1 MRRNTT
7 GARRSC
13 QGGVT
18 TIPSFL
24 AGTRGYAMAA
34 LLVGLAVMAIMLSV
48 ALPVWQTAV
57 KREREAELVF
67 RGEQYAQAIA
77 LFQRRFAGTF
87 PPNIDVLVKQKFLRR
102 AYKDPIT
109 GGDFQLLYVGAPL
122 PGTGPGR
129 GAPGTG
135 RGAPAQGRGAPAQ
148 PTAPFGGTPSG
159 APFGRGG
166 AIMGVVSR
174 STEAS
179 LRLYN
184 GRGRYNEWV
193 FVATQA
199 TTQAGAPGT
208 PGTQTP
214 VPGGRRGAGPAP
226 FGGRPTFPGQPG
238 GVPGRPG
245 QLPPFQ
251 PPGRGVPN

>member
-1 MRRNTT
+1 MT
-7 GARRSC
+7 AVRSH
-13 QGGVT
+13 
-18 TIPSFL
+18 L

-87 PPNIDVLVKQKFLRR
+87 PPSIDVLVKQKFLRR
-102 AYKDPIT
+102 AYKDPMT
-109 GGDFQLLYVGAPL
+109 GNDFQLVYVGAATPT
-122 PGTGPGR
+122 PGMPPGA
-129 GAPGTG
+129 GAPGTA
-135 RGAPAQGRGAPAQ
+135 RGARGGQ
-148 PTAPFGGTPSG
+148 PTAAPFGRGTPAA

-166 AIMGVVSR
+166 IMGVVST
-174 STEAS
+174 STDAS

-214 VPGGRRGAGPAP
+214 ARGGRRGAGPAP
-226 FGGRPTFPGQPG
+226 FGGRQTFPGQPA

-251 PPGRGVPN
+251 MPGRGAP

>member
-1 MRRNTT
+1 MASHSHR
-7 GARRSC
+7 AD
-13 QGGVT
+13 
-18 TIPSFL
+18 
-24 AGTRGYAMAA
+24 ARGYAMAA
-34 LLVGLAVMAIMLSV
+34 LLVGLSVMAIMLSV

-67 RGEQYAQAIA
+67 RGEQYAQAIS

-87 PPNIDVLVKQKFLRR
+87 PPNIDVLVAQKFLRR

-109 GGDFQLLYVGAPL
+109 GGDFQLVYVGAPL
-122 PGTGPGR
+122 PGTVPAAGTR
-129 GAPGTG
+129 GAA
-135 RGAPAQGRGAPAQ
+135 RGAQGQ
-148 PTAPFGGTPSG
+148 PTAPPLGRGTPTPTT
-159 APFGRGG
+159 PFGRGG
-166 AIMGVVSR
+166 IMGVVSR
-174 STEAS
+174 STDVS

-199 TTQAGAPGT
+199 TTQAGAPGM

-214 VPGGRRGAGPAP
+214 VRGGRRGVGPAP
-226 FGGRPTFPGQPG
+226 FGGGPTFPGQPAG
-238 GVPGRPG
+238 LPGRPG

-251 PPGRGVPN
+251 PPGGGRGPN